1 MENPLCFFYKT
12 SALVEGALWWRQH
25 AGEIYYCACLLGKCI
40 NCPGPQVMTG
50 LYLNPTRASNAPTR
64 TNNRVA
70 AAVGAILALGV
81 IWFLLVAANKFSEST
96 ARHFCSRVNDTN
108 ATVCV

>member
-1 MENPLCFFYKT
+1 MENPLCFFLQNICT
-12 SALVEGALWWRQH
+12 CGGRVMVTATR
-25 AGEIYYCACLLGKCI
+25 GEIYYCACLLGKCI
-40 NCPGPQVMTG
+40 NRPGPQVMTG

>member
-1 MENPLCFFYKT
+1 MFFFTKH
-12 SALVEGALWWRQH
+12 LHLWRARYGWRQH
-25 AGEIYYCACLLGKCI
+25 AGEIYYCARLLGKCI
-40 NCPGPQVMTG
+40 NRPGPQVMTG